1 MKLLNDKCE
10 YVLRVYLYDS
20 HIYAQDLREQMIKEA
35 KEYQEEINKKINE
48 QLLQESLSNPKENYY
63 ILLYIIY
70 FEIHLTKELN
80 ETIALSLLKNMDNEI
95 NPILIILMSSLEI
108 SNKVV
113 KYILTITTDEY
124 IEENFNKLGEKPFDF
139 RYHILKR
146 KEISEELKNEVLKK
160 YQVCYDFDEDDEAT
174 QLYYDI
180 LFEIE
185 SKNIKTKEELE
196 KYKDLV
202 DEIRCYKILKKMNKK
217 F

>member
-10 YVLRVYLYDS
+10 YVLRTCLDNSENYTVHEKMLEES
-20 HIYAQDLREQMIKEA
+20 K
-35 KEYQEEINKKINE
+35 KYQEEINRQINE
-48 QLLQESLSNPKENYY
+48 QLIQESLLNPKENYY
-63 ILLYIIY
+63 ILFYMIY
-70 FEIHLTKELN
+70 FEINLTKELN

-95 NPILIILMSSLEI
+95 NPILTILMSNLEI
-108 SNKVV
+108 SNKLV
-113 KYILTITTDEY
+113 KYVLTITTDEY
-124 IEENFNKLGEKPFDF
+124 VKENFNKLGKKPFDF

-146 KEISEELKNEVLKK
+146 KEINEELKNEVLKK
-160 YQVCYDFDEDDEAT
+160 YQVCYDFDEDAEAT

-217 F
+217 L

>member
-1 MKLLNDKCE
+1 
-10 YVLRVYLYDS
+10 
-20 HIYAQDLREQMIKEA
+20 
-35 KEYQEEINKKINE
+35 
-48 QLLQESLSNPKENYY
+48 
-63 ILLYIIY
+63 
-70 FEIHLTKELN
+70 
-80 ETIALSLLKNMDNEI
+80 MDNEI
-95 NPILIILMSSLEI
+95 NPILTILMSNLEI

-124 IEENFNKLGEKPFDF
+124 IEENFNKLGKKPFDF

-146 KEISEELKNEVLKK
+146 KEINEELKNEVLKK
-160 YQVCYDFDEDDEAT
+160 YQVCYDFDEDAEVT

>member
-10 YVLRVYLYDS
+10 YVLKTCLDNSKNYIVHEKMLEES
-20 HIYAQDLREQMIKEA
+20 K
-35 KEYQEEINKKINE
+35 KYQEEINRQINE
-48 QLLQESLSNPKENYY
+48 QLIQESLLNPKENYY
-63 ILLYIIY
+63 ILFYIIY
-70 FEIHLTKELN
+70 FEINLTKEIN

-95 NPILIILMSSLEI
+95 NPILTILMSNLEI

-124 IEENFNKLGEKPFDF
+124 IEENFNKLGKKPFDF

-146 KEISEELKNEVLKK
+146 KEINEELKNEVLKK
-160 YQVCYDFDEDDEAT
+160 YQVCYDFDEDAEVT

>member
-10 YVLRVYLYDS
+10 YVLRTCLDNSKNYTVHEKMLEES
-20 HIYAQDLREQMIKEA
+20 K
-35 KEYQEEINKKINE
+35 KYQQEINRQINE
-48 QLLQESLSNPKENYY
+48 QLIQESLLNPKENYY
-63 ILLYIIY
+63 ILFYIIY
-70 FEIHLTKELN
+70 FEFNLTKELN
-80 ETIALSLLKNMDNEI
+80 ESIALSLLKNMDNEI
-95 NPILIILMSSLEI
+95 NPILTISMSNLEI
-108 SNKVV
+108 SNKLV

-124 IEENFNKLGEKPFDF
+124 VKENFSKLGEKPFDF

-146 KEISEELKNEVLKK
+146 KEINEELKNEVLKK

>member
-113 KYILTITTDEY
+113 ESILTITTDEY

-146 KEISEELKNEVLKK
+146 KEVNERLKNEVLKK
-160 YQVCYDFDEDDEAT
+160 YQICFDEEAEAT
-174 QLYYDI
+174 QIYYDI
-180 LFEIE
+180 LFELE
-185 SKNIKTKEELE
+185 SKQIKNKRR
-196 KYKDLV
+196 
-202 DEIRCYKILKKMNKK
+202 IRKV
-217 F
+217 